1 MLACSTNTVKINRQ
15 HINHT
20 QKPKEICM
28 NNCQNTEQHR
38 DPAGHYIC
46 LSKNSGIFN
55 LFTFAIFDVFF
66 LQKNDIRE

>member
-1 MLACSTNTVKINRQ
+1 
-15 HINHT
+15 
-20 QKPKEICM
+20 M